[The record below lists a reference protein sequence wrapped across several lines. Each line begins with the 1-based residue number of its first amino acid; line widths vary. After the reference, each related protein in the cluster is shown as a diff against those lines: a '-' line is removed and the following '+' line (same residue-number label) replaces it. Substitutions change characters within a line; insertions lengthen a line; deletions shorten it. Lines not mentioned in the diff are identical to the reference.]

1 MPIEPAATLPLTDDT
16 TPLPTVQ
23 EPASVGIAAAVALAA
38 AVWVAI
44 EEWQAQD
51 GGQEER
57 GRADRPGARHRPWR
71 TLAGHADPEHTMSD
85 DLDHA

>member
-16 TPLPTVQ
+16 IPLPTVE
-23 EPASVGIAAAVALAA
+23 EPASVGIAAAALAA

-51 GGQEER
+51 GGREELDALIDQAL
-57 GRADRPGARHRPWR
+57 GTVLGAPLRATTTPS
-71 TLAGHADPEHTMSD
+71 TQ
-85 DLDHA
+85 

>member
-16 TPLPTVQ
+16 IPLPTVE
-23 EPASVGIAAAVALAA
+23 EPASVGIAAAALA

-51 GGQEER
+51 GGREELDALIDQAL
-57 GRADRPGARHRPWR
+57 GTVLGAPLRATPTPS
-71 TLAGHADPEHTMSD
+71 TQ
-85 DLDHA
+85 